1 MSKTS
6 RHSTPVISVYG
17 IDALSPIPPESS
29 SAVPVSCTLTPET
42 VSYTHL
48 ERLYSSYYGEVSNH
62 AALFGVIAD
71 FSIVAAVK
79 TLPGSVGCAGNG
91 ALTGAA
97 LYLCD

>member
-1 MSKTS
+1 MFLAAL
-6 RHSTPVISVYG
+6 HSIPEGRPVKIYFRRMG
-17 IDALSPIPPESS
+17 RQHDF
-29 SAVPVSCTLTPET
+29 
-42 VSYTHL
+42 
-48 ERLYSSYYGEVSNH
+48 RSNH

-79 TLPGSVGCAGNG
+79 TLPGSVGCACNG